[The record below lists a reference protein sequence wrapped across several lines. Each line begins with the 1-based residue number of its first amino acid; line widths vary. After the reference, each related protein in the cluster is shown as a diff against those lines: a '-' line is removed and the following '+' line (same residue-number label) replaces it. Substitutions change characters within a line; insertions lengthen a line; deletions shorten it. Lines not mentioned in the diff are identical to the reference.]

1 MNYGPDNGG
10 RLVLIVGPSGAG
22 KDTLLDIAKRELA
35 EDKRIRF
42 VQRTITRPASVGED
56 HLPMDEASFEEAAAQ
71 GAFALHWAAHDLQYG
86 LPVVIDRWIADGDVV
101 VANASRAMLGPAR
114 QRYPGLMIINITA
127 DPEILAKRLA
137 QRGREDSDAQ
147 KSRLGRSKAIS
158 PDLGDVVIIDNSG
171 DLDVASRQLM
181 ALIQSV
187 RAERPDQG
195 RN

>member
-56 HLPMDEASFEEAAAQ
+56 HLPMDEASFEEAAGQ

-114 QRYPGLMIINITA
+114 QRYPGL
-127 DPEILAKRLA
+127 DR
-137 QRGREDSDAQ
+137 
-147 KSRLGRSKAIS
+147 KS
-158 PDLGDVVIIDNSG
+158 VV
-171 DLDVASRQLM
+171 
-181 ALIQSV
+181 
-187 RAERPDQG
+187 
-195 RN
+195 